1 MEEQTKEIISFLEAE
16 MHKQGLKRENL
27 ADKINVNPSQIKRMF
42 ELTSKISFDLVVKV
56 AIALNVKEIKFSG
69 TPGKLDEV

>member
-56 AIALNVKEIKFSG
+56 ALALNVKELKFSR

>member
-42 ELTSKISFDLVVKV
+42 EFESKVSFDLVVKV
-56 AIALNVKEIKFSG
+56 AIALNVKELKFS
-69 TPGKLDEV
+69 